1 MNIFSN
7 KLKLMDLQHRT
18 ITRFPYAIR
27 EVFGC
32 LKIGQRHLVR
42 KKMLIQ

>member
-18 ITRFPYAIR
+18 ITRFPYAIHGA
-27 EVFGC
+27 EV
-32 LKIGQRHLVR
+32 LVV
-42 KKMLIQ
+42 